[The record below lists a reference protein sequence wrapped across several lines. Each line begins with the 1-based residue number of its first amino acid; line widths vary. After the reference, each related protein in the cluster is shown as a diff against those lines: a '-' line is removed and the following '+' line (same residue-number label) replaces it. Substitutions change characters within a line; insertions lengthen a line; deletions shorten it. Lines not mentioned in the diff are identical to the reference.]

1 MIDLEQLADEV
12 MMEHEYR
19 LDRPEDVPIR
29 RNTFRHRQRPKT
41 SIISEACELTR
52 IRRTARETQ

>member
-1 MIDLEQLADEV
+1 MIDLEALADEV

-29 RNTFRHRQRPKT
+29 RNPFRHRQRPKT
-41 SIISEACELTR
+41 AIISEACELAR
-52 IRRTARETQ
+52 VRRTSSEAK